1 MIVRIMGEGQLSVA
15 DSAVSEL
22 NLLDDKL
29 DTALKGGDEP
39 AFHAA
44 LEALL
49 TQVRA
54 VGAPLPPD
62 ALHASDLILPPA
74 GATMEEV
81 RELMS
86 EDGLIPG

>member
-1 MIVRIMGEGQLSVA
+1 MIVRIMGEGQLSV
-15 DSAVSEL
+15 DESAVSEL

-29 DTALKGGDEP
+29 DAALSGDDEG
-39 AFHAA
+39 AFRAA

-49 TQVRA
+49 AQVRA
-54 VGAPLPPD
+54 VGSPLPAD
-62 ALHASDLILPPA
+62 QLSTSDLILPPA

-86 EDGLIPG
+86 EEGLIPG

>member
-1 MIVRIMGEGQLSVA
+1 MIVRIMGEGQLRVA

-29 DTALKGGDEP
+29 DAALKRGDER
-39 AFHAA
+39 AFHAV

-54 VGAPLPPD
+54 VGAPLPSD
-62 ALHASDLILPPA
+62 ALHASDLILPPD

>member
-1 MIVRIMGEGQLSVA
+1 MIVRIMGEGQLSVD

-22 NLLDDKL
+22 NLLDDKV
-29 DTALKGGDEP
+29 DAALSGGDET
-39 AFHAA
+39 AFRTA
-44 LEALL
+44 LDALL
-49 TQVRA
+49 AQVRA
-54 VGAPLPPD
+54 LGSPLPAD
-62 ALHASDLILPPA
+62 ALSASDLILPPA

>member
-1 MIVRIMGEGQLSVA
+1 VIVRIMGEGQLSID

-29 DTALKGGDEP
+29 EAALRGDNET

-49 TQVRA
+49 AQARA
-54 VGAPLPPD
+54 LGSPLPAD
-62 ALHASDLILPPA
+62 ALSASDLILPPA
-74 GATMEEV
+74 GATMDEV

>member
-1 MIVRIMGEGQLSVA
+1 MIVRIMGEGQLSVD

-22 NLLDDKL
+22 NLLDDRL
-29 DTALKGGDEP
+29 DAALSGDDET

-49 TQVRA
+49 AQVRA
-54 VGAPLPPD
+54 LGSPLPSD
-62 ALHASDLILPPA
+62 ALNASDLILPPA

-86 EDGLIPG
+86 ADGLIPG

>member
-1 MIVRIMGEGQLSVA
+1 MIVRIMGEGQLSVE

-29 DTALKGGDEP
+29 DAALSGGDEG

-49 TQVRA
+49 AQVRA
-54 VGAPLPPD
+54 VGSPLPAD
-62 ALHASDLILPPA
+62 QLSASDLILPPA
-74 GATMEEV
+74 GATMEDV

-86 EDGLIPG
+86 EEGLIPG